1 MRLSLLSTLAA
12 SSLTAASFAGVVGP
26 YATSDFQDWLSAGGL
41 PGAEDP
47 SGSLFDFDP
56 PLTTS
61 LVVDEFNPSSM
72 TFGPQVSE
80 STAYTFVSNGTSAN
94 WWSWKATGGAGGVSV
109 STSVS
114 TSGDG
119 DSIYS
124 NPQNSALR
132 FQFNGSTSTEGGF
145 TSGLRGIGGGFR
157 FFDANGEAV
166 NGRIILT
173 LSTGESIIRNFNS
186 DEAFAGFWLTDPSST
201 ITGLTLEPFSG
212 STSDYYIGAH
222 TLYLGYAGVALV
234 PAPGAI
240 ALLGA
245 AGLVGW
251 SRRRG

>member
-47 SGSLFDFDP
+47 SGSLFDP
-56 PLTTS
+56 SLTTS
-61 LVVDEFNPSSM
+61 LVVDEFNSVQTGTVISAGTFSS
-72 TFGPQVSE
+72 
-80 STAYTFVSNGTSAN
+80 VSNGTSAN
-94 WWSWKATGGAGGVSV
+94 WWSWTATGGAGGV
-109 STSVS
+109 SVS

-124 NPQNSALR
+124 NPANSALS
-132 FQFNGSTSTEGGF
+132 FEFNGSSSAQDGF
-145 TSGLRGIGGGFR
+145 VSGLRGIGGGFR
-157 FFDANGEAV
+157 FFNAAGQSV
-166 NGRIILT
+166 NGRIILR

-212 STSDYYIGAH
+212 STSNYYIGAH
-222 TLYLGYAGVALV
+222 TLFLGYAGVAI

-245 AGLVGW
+245 AGLISVT
-251 SRRRG
+251 RRRG

>member
-1 MRLSLLSTLAA
+1 MRLSLFATLAA
-12 SSLTAASFAGVVGP
+12 SSLAAASFAGVVGP
-26 YATSDFQDWLSAGGL
+26 YATSDYQDWLSAGGL

-47 SGSLFDFDP
+47 SGSLFDP
-56 PLTTS
+56 S
-61 LVVDEFNPSSM
+61 LETRLVIDEFSSVQ
-72 TFGPQVSE
+72 TGTQISAGTY
-80 STAYTFVSNGTSAN
+80 SFVSNGTPAN

-109 STSVS
+109 STA
-114 TSGDG
+114 GDG

-124 NPQNSALR
+124 NPANSALS
-132 FQFNGSTSTEGGF
+132 FEFNGSTTIDDGF

-157 FFDANGEAV
+157 FFTANGQSV
-166 NGRIILT
+166 GGRIILR

-212 STSDYYIGAH
+212 STSNYYIGAH
-222 TLYLGYAGVALV
+222 TLFLGYAGVAI

-245 AGLVGW
+245 AGLIGAT
-251 SRRRG
+251 RRRG

>member
-12 SSLTAASFAGVVGP
+12 ASLTAASFAGVVGP

-47 SGSLFDFDP
+47 SGRLFDP
-56 PLTTS
+56 SLTTS
-61 LVVDEFNPSSM
+61 LVVDEFNSVQTGTVISAGTFSS
-72 TFGPQVSE
+72 
-80 STAYTFVSNGTSAN
+80 VSNGTSAN
-94 WWSWKATGGAGGVSV
+94 WWSWTATGGAGGV
-109 STSVS
+109 SVS

-124 NPQNSALR
+124 NPANSALS
-132 FQFNGSTSTEGGF
+132 FEFNGSSSAQEGF
-145 TSGLRGIGGGFR
+145 VSGLRGIGGGFR
-157 FFDANGEAV
+157 FFNADGQSV
-166 NGRIILT
+166 IGRIILR

-212 STSDYYIGAH
+212 STSNYYIGAH

>member
-1 MRLSLLSTLAA
+1 MRLSLFATLAA

-26 YATSDFQDWLSAGGL
+26 YATSDLQDWLSAGGL
-41 PGAEDP
+41 PGGGEENGNLFDP
-47 SGSLFDFDP
+47 SLA
-56 PLTTS
+56 TS

-72 TFGPQVSE
+72 TFGPQVSG
-80 STAYTFVSNGTSAN
+80 SSAYTFVSNGTQSN
-94 WWSWKATGGAGGVSV
+94 WWSWKASGGIGGVSI
-109 STSVS
+109 S

-124 NPQNSALR
+124 NPANSALS
-132 FQFNGSTSTEGGF
+132 FEFNGSSTVEDGF
-145 TSGLRGIGGGFR
+145 ISGLRGVGGGFR
-157 FFDANGEAV
+157 FFTANGQSV
-166 NGRIILT
+166 GGRIILR

-212 STSDYYIGAH
+212 STSNYYIGAH
-222 TLYLGYAGVALV
+222 TLFLGYAGVAI

-245 AGLVGW
+245 AGLISVT
-251 SRRRG
+251 RRRG

>member
-1 MRLSLLSTLAA
+1 MRLSILATLAA

-26 YATSDFQDWLSAGGL
+26 YATSDLQDWLSAGGL
-41 PGAEDP
+41 PGGGEENGNLFDP
-47 SGSLFDFDP
+47 S
-56 PLTTS
+56 LTTS
-61 LVVDEFNPSSM
+61 LMVDEFNSVQTGTVISAG
-72 TFGPQVSE
+72 TFS
-80 STAYTFVSNGTSAN
+80 FVSNGTSAN

-109 STSVS
+109 STS
-114 TSGDG
+114 GDG

-124 NPQNSALR
+124 NPANSALS
-132 FQFNGSTSTEGGF
+132 FEFNGSSSVEDGF
-145 TSGLRGIGGGFR
+145 ISGLRGIGGGFR
-157 FFDANGEAV
+157 FFNAAGQSV
-166 NGRIILT
+166 NGRIILR

-212 STSDYYIGAH
+212 STSNYYIGAH

>member
-1 MRLSLLSTLAA
+1 
-12 SSLTAASFAGVVGP
+12 
-26 YATSDFQDWLSAGGL
+26 
-41 PGAEDP
+41 
-47 SGSLFDFDP
+47 
-56 PLTTS
+56 
-61 LVVDEFNPSSM
+61 M
-72 TFGPQVSE
+72 TFGPQVSG

-109 STSVS
+109 STS
-114 TSGDG
+114 GDG

-124 NPQNSALR
+124 NPANSALS
-132 FQFNGSTSTEGGF
+132 FEFNGSSSVEDGF
-145 TSGLRGIGGGFR
+145 ISGLRGIGGGFR
-157 FFDANGEAV
+157 FFNADGQSV
-166 NGRIILT
+166 NGRIILR
-173 LSTGESIIRNFNS
+173 LSTGESIIRSFNS

-212 STSDYYIGAH
+212 STSNYYIGAH
-222 TLYLGYAGVALV
+222 TLFLGYAGVAI

>member
-1 MRLSLLSTLAA
+1 L
-12 SSLTAASFAGVVGP
+12 G
-26 YATSDFQDWLSAGGL
+26 
-41 PGAEDP
+41 DP
-47 SGSLFDFDP
+47 SVNLFSP
-56 PLTTS
+56 SLTTS
-61 LVVDEFNPSSM
+61 LHVEEFNSLAIGS
-72 TFGPQVSE
+72 FGS
-80 STAYTFVSNGTSAN
+80 VSNGTSAN
-94 WWSWKATGGAGGVSV
+94 WWSWTATGGSGVTV
-109 STSVS
+109 STAS
-114 TSGDG
+114 DG
-119 DSIYS
+119 HSIYS
-124 NPQNSALR
+124 NPANSALR
-132 FQFNGSTSTEGGF
+132 FEFNGSSSAQEGF
-145 TSGLRGIGGGFR
+145 VSGLRGIGGGFR
-157 FFDANGEAV
+157 FFNAAGQSVD
-166 NGRIILT
+166 GRIILR

>member
-12 SSLTAASFAGVVGP
+12 ASLTAASFAGVVGP

-47 SGSLFDFDP
+47 SGSLFDP
-56 PLTTS
+56 SLTTS
-61 LVVDEFNPSSM
+61 LVVDEFNSVQTGTVISAGTFSS
-72 TFGPQVSE
+72 
-80 STAYTFVSNGTSAN
+80 VSNGTSAN
-94 WWSWKATGGAGGVSV
+94 WWSWTATGGAGGV
-109 STSVS
+109 SVS

-124 NPQNSALR
+124 NPANSALS
-132 FQFNGSTSTEGGF
+132 FEFNGSSSAQEGF
-145 TSGLRGIGGGFR
+145 VSGLRGIGGGFR
-157 FFDANGEAV
+157 FFNADGQSV
-166 NGRIILT
+166 IGRIILR

-212 STSDYYIGAH
+212 STSNYYIGAH

>member
-47 SGSLFDFDP
+47 SGSLFDP
-56 PLTTS
+56 SLTTS

-80 STAYTFVSNGTSAN
+80 GTAYTFVSNGTSAN
-94 WWSWKATGGAGGVSV
+94 WWSWTATGGAGGV
-109 STSVS
+109 SVS

-124 NPQNSALR
+124 NPQNSALS
-132 FQFNGSTSTEGGF
+132 FEFNGSTSAEDGF
-145 TSGLRGIGGGFR
+145 ISGLRGIGGGFR
-157 FFDANGEAV
+157 FFNANGQSV
-166 NGRIILT
+166 NGRIILR
-173 LSTGESIIRNFNS
+173 LSTGESVIRNFNS
-186 DEAFAGFWLTDPSST
+186 DEAFAGFWLTDPYST

-212 STSDYYIGAH
+212 STASYFIGAH
-222 TLYLGYAGVALV
+222 TLYLGYAGVAI

-245 AGLVGW
+245 ASLVGW
-251 SRRRG
+251 TRRRG

>member
-1 MRLSLLSTLAA
+1 MRLSLFATLAA

-26 YATSDFQDWLSAGGL
+26 YATSDLQDWLSAGGL

-47 SGSLFDFDP
+47 SGNLFDP
-56 PLTTS
+56 SLATS

-72 TFGPQVSE
+72 TFGPQVSG
-80 STAYTFVSNGTSAN
+80 SSAYTFVSNGTQSN
-94 WWSWKATGGAGGVSV
+94 WWSWKATGGVGGV
-109 STSVS
+109 SVS

-124 NPQNSALR
+124 NPANSALS
-132 FQFNGSTSTEGGF
+132 FEFTGSTSTEGGF

-157 FFDANGEAV
+157 FFNANGQSV
-166 NGRIILT
+166 SGRIILT

-186 DEAFAGFWLTDPSST
+186 DEAFAGFWLTDPYST

-212 STSDYYIGAH
+212 STSNYYIGAH
-222 TLYLGYAGVALV
+222 TLFLGYAGVAI

-245 AGLVGW
+245 AGLISVT
-251 SRRRG
+251 RRRG

>member
-1 MRLSLLSTLAA
+1 MRLSLFATLAA

-26 YATSDFQDWLSAGGL
+26 YATSDFQDWLSAGAL

-47 SGSLFDFDP
+47 SGSLFDP
-56 PLTTS
+56 SLTTS

-72 TFGPQVSE
+72 TFGPQVSG

-109 STSVS
+109 STS
-114 TSGDG
+114 GDG

-124 NPQNSALR
+124 NPANSALS
-132 FQFNGSTSTEGGF
+132 FEFNGSSSVEDGF
-145 TSGLRGIGGGFR
+145 ISGLRGIGGGFR
-157 FFDANGEAV
+157 FFNADGQSV
-166 NGRIILT
+166 NGRIILR
-173 LSTGESIIRNFNS
+173 LSTGESIIRSFNS

-212 STSDYYIGAH
+212 STSNYYIGAH
-222 TLYLGYAGVALV
+222 TLFLGYAGVAV
-234 PAPGAI
+234 IPAPGAV

-245 AGLVGW
+245 AGLVGL

>member
-1 MRLSLLSTLAA
+1 MRLSLFATLAA

-26 YATSDFQDWLSAGGL
+26 YATSDLQDWLSAGGL
-41 PGAEDP
+41 PGGGDE
-47 SGSLFDFDP
+47 GGNLFDP
-56 PLTTS
+56 LLTTS

-72 TFGPQVSE
+72 TFGPQVSG
-80 STAYTFVSNGTSAN
+80 SSAYTFVSNGTQSN
-94 WWSWKATGGAGGVSV
+94 WWSWKATGGVGGV
-109 STSVS
+109 SVS

-124 NPQNSALR
+124 NPANSALS
-132 FQFNGSTSTEGGF
+132 FEFNGSSTVEDGF
-145 TSGLRGIGGGFR
+145 ISGLRGVGGGFR
-157 FFDANGEAV
+157 FFTANGQSV
-166 NGRIILT
+166 GGRIILR

-212 STSDYYIGAH
+212 STSNYYIGAH
-222 TLYLGYAGVALV
+222 TLFLGYAGVAI

-245 AGLVGW
+245 AGLISVT
-251 SRRRG
+251 RRRG

>member
-1 MRLSLLSTLAA
+1 MRLSLFATLAA

-26 YATSDFQDWLSAGGL
+26 YATSDLQDWLSAGGL
-41 PGAEDP
+41 PGGGDE
-47 SGSLFDFDP
+47 GGNLFDP
-56 PLTTS
+56 LLTTS
-61 LVVDEFNPSSM
+61 LVIDEFNSVQTGTVISAGTFSS
-72 TFGPQVSE
+72 
-80 STAYTFVSNGTSAN
+80 VSNGTSAN
-94 WWSWKATGGAGGVSV
+94 WWSWTATGGAGGV
-109 STSVS
+109 SVS

-124 NPQNSALR
+124 NPANSALS
-132 FQFNGSTSTEGGF
+132 FEFNGSSSAQEGF
-145 TSGLRGIGGGFR
+145 VSGLRGIGGGFR
-157 FFDANGEAV
+157 FFNADGQSV
-166 NGRIILT
+166 IGRIILR

-212 STSDYYIGAH
+212 STSNYYIGAH

>member
-47 SGSLFDFDP
+47 SGSLFDP
-56 PLTTS
+56 SLTTS
-61 LVVDEFNPSSM
+61 LVVDEFNSVQTGTVISAGTFSS
-72 TFGPQVSE
+72 
-80 STAYTFVSNGTSAN
+80 VSNGTSAN
-94 WWSWKATGGAGGVSV
+94 WWSWTATGGAGGV
-109 STSVS
+109 SVS

-124 NPQNSALR
+124 NPANSALS
-132 FQFNGSTSTEGGF
+132 FEFNGSSSAQDGF
-145 TSGLRGIGGGFR
+145 VSGLRGIGGGFR
-157 FFDANGEAV
+157 FFNAAGQSV
-166 NGRIILT
+166 NGRIILR

-212 STSDYYIGAH
+212 STSNYYIGAH
-222 TLYLGYAGVALV
+222 TLFLGYAGVAV
-234 PAPGAI
+234 IPAPGAI

-245 AGLVGW
+245 AGLVGC